1 MKNFFSPLYDDRCF
15 NHVFSKEEFAL
26 DFINALFDTK
36 YKHEDVILRS
46 EDVLPET
53 EYNDKRLR
61 CDIVAEFNDFIL
73 NLEAYTVLGKD
84 DVNKSK
90 SYAFRIYGT
99 QIKIGSQYLP
109 KKVIQV
115 NICGKM
121 AGDIGFSKYGLLDID
136 KKAFGILDDD
146 FIIYFIN
153 LDKIKKEDYNVGIS
167 DRLKKY
173 FRLFN
178 GKDIKE
184 MEKISKGDEV
194 LMSITECLK
203 DFLNNEETRKDFARE
218 EWQARKNQAIGEERG
233 EERGIKIGKEEGHV
247 EAANSIALNLLKMK
261 ADIKYVKD
269 ATGLTEQEVLNLQKT
284 LK

>member
-1 MKNFFSPLYDDRCF
+1 MKKFFSPLYDDRCF

-99 QIKIGSQYLP
+99 QIKRGSQYLP